1 MIIFASMKR
10 ILLLALML
18 LPVAAW
24 GYRDHRGRDLD
35 SLERSISHW
44 TPEALKAAPREQQDA
59 YCQTCYDIAYGY
71 LQVDSPRTIYYAQR
85 AIKTAGFSGDSK
97 SIYRNSILIGQ
108 VFWAKEQLDSA
119 RFYYT
124 QASDALAKME
134 AEWNDPDRHDLE
146 AMQSRL
152 WGTLGNFYAVQDS
165 LELFAHYYAKAGEVF
180 EKWEW
185 WEDCSTLHR
194 NIGEV
199 YTDAGDLK
207 KAKPEYELGLK
218 YAKQSGD
225 SLIIA
230 HALYGLGRWYQE
242 SGKTAKALEYLT
254 QADEYF
260 GNHPREEAGARA
272 DTLAVMKD
280 AYQELYRN
288 ARMLGIAAFLVL
300 LLSIGGALL
309 ARRLR
314 LTKQE
319 LSATAEVLDETIE
332 ELRPTDAQPASDVHL
347 AKREKQVARLIMDG
361 KTTKEIAYEMG
372 VNEQTVLWYRK
383 RLYAKLNVHSAVQ
396 FTSEMIKLGLDRHL

>member
-1 MIIFASMKR
+1 
-10 ILLLALML
+10 ML

-35 SLERSISHW
+35 SLERSIGHW

-85 AIKTAGFSGDSK
+85 AIQAAGFSGDSK

-108 VFWAKEQLDSA
+108 VYWAKEQLDSA
-119 RFYYT
+119 RIYYSL
-124 QASDALAKME
+124 ASDALADME
-134 AEWNDPDRHDLE
+134 ASWDNPDKHDLE

-218 YAKQSGD
+218 YAQQSGD

-242 SGKTAKALEYLT
+242 SGKTVKALEYLT

-260 GNHPREEAGARA
+260 GNHPREEAESRA
-272 DTLAVMKD
+272 NTLAVMNAARED
-280 AYQELYRN
+280 LFRN
-288 ARMLGIAAFLVL
+288 ARTMAVGAIL
-300 LLSIGGALL
+300 LLLL
-309 ARRLR
+309 AAGAVIVLVRLKKAR
-314 LTKQE
+314 QE
-319 LSATAEVLDETIE
+319 LTATAEVLEETIE
-332 ELRPTDAQPASDVHL
+332 ELRPEEGAAIPETIHL

-361 KTTKEIAYEMG
+361 KTTKEIASEMG
-372 VNEQTVLWYRK
+372 VSEQTVFWYRR

-396 FTSEMIKLGLDRHL
+396 FASQMQKLGLDKQA

>member
-1 MIIFASMKR
+1 MIIFAGMKR

-44 TPEALKAAPREQQDA
+44 TPDALKAAPREQQDA

-85 AIKTAGFSGDSK
+85 AIQTAEVSGDSK
-97 SIYRNSILIGQ
+97 NIYRNSILIGQ
-108 VFWAKEQLDSA
+108 IYWAKEQLDSA
-119 RFYYT
+119 RFYYNK
-124 QASDALAKME
+124 ASDALDVME
-134 AEWNDPDRHDLE
+134 AEWTNPDKHDLE

-165 LELFAHYYAKAGEVF
+165 LEQFAYYYGKAGEVF

-218 YAKQSGD
+218 FARQSGD

-242 SGKTAKALEYLT
+242 SGKTTKALEYLT

-260 GNHPREEAGARA
+260 GEHQNEEPQARA
-272 DTLAVMKD
+272 NTLAVMN
-280 AYQELYRN
+280 AAHEELYRS
-288 ARMLGIAAFLVL
+288 ARMLAIVSFLVL
-300 LLSIGGALL
+300 LLSLGGTLL
-309 ARRLR
+309 VRRLR

-319 LSATAEVLDETIE
+319 LTETSAVLEETIE
-332 ELRPTDAQPASDVHL
+332 EMRPEASARAGGEIVL
-347 AKREKQVARLIMDG
+347 TEQEKQIARLLVEG
-361 KTTKEIAYEMG
+361 KSTKEIAEAVNKG
-372 VNEQTVLWYRK
+372 VNTIFWYRK
-383 RLYAKLNVHSAVQ
+383 RLYAKLDVHSAAA
-396 FTSEMIKLGLDRHL
+396 FATKMARRGLIE

>member
-1 MIIFASMKR
+1 MKR
-10 ILLLALML
+10 SLLLALLL

-44 TPEALKAAPREQQDA
+44 TPDALKAASLEEQDA

-85 AIKTAGFSGDSK
+85 AIQTAGFSGDSK

-108 VFWAKEQLDSA
+108 IFWAKEQLDSA
-119 RFYYT
+119 RFYYS

-134 AEWNDPDRHDLE
+134 ASWDNLDRHDLE

-165 LELFAHYYAKAGEVF
+165 LDLFAHYYAKAGVVF

-242 SGKTAKALEYLT
+242 FGKTAKALAYLT
-254 QADEYF
+254 QAEEYF
-260 GNHPREEAGARA
+260 GNHPREEAEGRA
-272 DTLAVMKD
+272 NTLAIMNAARED
-280 AYQELYRN
+280 LYRN
-288 ARMLGIAAFLVL
+288 ARMLAVTSFLVL
-300 LLSIGGALL
+300 LLSLGGTLL
-309 ARRLR
+309 VRRLR
-314 LTKQE
+314 LTKEE
-319 LSATAEVLDETIE
+319 LTETAAVLDETIE
-332 ELRPTDAQPASDVHL
+332 ELRPAAQDDEIVLTEQERKITGLLVEGLS
-347 AKREKQVARLIMDG
+347 
-361 KTTKEIAYEMG
+361 TKEIADKVCLG
-372 VNEQTVLWYRK
+372 VNTVLWYRK
-383 RLYAKLNVHSAVQ
+383 RLYAKLDVHSAAA
-396 FTSEMIKLGLDRHL
+396 FTNEAHRRGLV

>member
-1 MIIFASMKR
+1 MINFAGMKR
-10 ILLLALML
+10 ILLLILML
-18 LPVAAW
+18 LPVVAW

-44 TPEALKAAPREQQDA
+44 TPDALKTATREQQDA

-85 AIKTAGFSGDSK
+85 AIQAAGFSGDSK
-97 SIYRNSILIGQ
+97 NIYRNSILIGQ
-108 VFWAKEQLDSA
+108 IYWAKKQLDSA
-119 RFYYT
+119 RLYYT
-124 QASDALAKME
+124 KASDALADME
-134 AEWNDPDRHDLE
+134 ANWDNPDRHDLE

-165 LELFAHYYAKAGEVF
+165 LDQFAFYYGKAGEVF

-207 KAKPEYELGLK
+207 RAKPEYELGLK
-218 YAKQSGD
+218 YARQSGD

-254 QADEYF
+254 EADEYF
-260 GNHPREEAGARA
+260 GEHQNEEADARA
-272 DTLAVMKD
+272 NTLAVMNAARED
-280 AYQELYRN
+280 LYRN
-288 ARMLGIAAFLVL
+288 ARMLAIASFLVL
-300 LLSIGGALL
+300 LLALGGTLL
-309 ARRLR
+309 VRRLR

-319 LSATAEVLDETIE
+319 LSETSAVLEETIE
-332 ELRPTDAQPASDVHL
+332 ELRPEAESSAPIHL

-372 VNEQTVLWYRK
+372 VNEQTIFWYRK

-396 FTSEMIKLGLDRHL
+396 LASEMQKLGLDQ

>member
-1 MIIFASMKR
+1 MIIFAGMKR

-24 GYRDHRGRDLD
+24 AYRDHRGRDLD

-44 TPEALKAAPREQQDA
+44 TPDALKVAPREQQDA

-85 AIKTAGFSGDSK
+85 AIQTAEVFGDSK
-97 SIYRNSILIGQ
+97 NIYRNSILIGQ
-108 VFWAKEQLDSA
+108 IYWAKEQLDSA
-119 RFYYT
+119 RFYYNK
-124 QASDALAKME
+124 ASNAMAIME
-134 AEWNDPDRHDLE
+134 AEWTNPDKHDLE

-152 WGTLGNFYAVQDS
+152 WGTMGNFYAVQDS
-165 LELFAHYYAKAGEVF
+165 LEQFAYYYAKAGEIF

-242 SGKTAKALEYLT
+242 SGKTTKALEYLT
-254 QADEYF
+254 RADEFF
-260 GNHPREEAGARA
+260 GEHKNEEPQARA
-272 DTLAVMKD
+272 NTLAVMN
-280 AYQELYRN
+280 AAHEELYRS
-288 ARMLGIAAFLVL
+288 ARMLAIVSFLVL
-300 LLSIGGALL
+300 LLSIGGTLL
-309 ARRLR
+309 VRRLR

-319 LSATAEVLDETIE
+319 LTETSAVLEETIE
-332 ELRPTDAQPASDVHL
+332 EMRTEEGMEKPETIHL
-347 AKREKQVARLIMDG
+347 TKREKDVAKLLMDG
-361 KTTKEIAYEMG
+361 KTTQEIAGALG
-372 VNEQTVLWYRK
+372 VGDQTVLWYRK
-383 RLYAKLNVHSAVQ
+383 RLYAKLNVHSAAQ
-396 FTSEMIKLGLDRHL
+396 FTSEMIRQGLNK

>member
-1 MIIFASMKR
+1 MIIFAGMKR
-10 ILLLALML
+10 VLLLTLML

-35 SLERSISHW
+35 SLERTISHW
-44 TPEALKAAPREQQDA
+44 TPDALKAAPREQQNA

-85 AIKTAGFSGDSK
+85 AIEIAEVTGDSK

-108 VFWAKEQLDSA
+108 VYWAKEQLDSA
-119 RFYYT
+119 SVYYNK
-124 QASDALAKME
+124 ASEALADME
-134 AEWNDPDRHDLE
+134 AGWNNPDKHDLE

-165 LELFAHYYAKAGEVF
+165 LDQFSYYYAKAGEVF

-199 YTDAGDLK
+199 YTDAGDLN
-207 KAKPEYELGLK
+207 KAKPEYEVGLK
-218 YAKQSGD
+218 FAKQSGD

-242 SGKTAKALEYLT
+242 SGKTTKALEYLSM
-254 QADEYF
+254 ADEYF
-260 GNHPREEAGARA
+260 GEHQNEEPQARA
-272 DTLAVMKD
+272 NTLAVMNAAHK
-280 AYQELYRN
+280 ELYRN
-288 ARMLGIAAFLVL
+288 ARLLAIGACILLVL
-300 LLSIGGALL
+300 AAISGIVLV
-309 ARRLR
+309 RLKKTR
-314 LTKQE
+314 KE
-319 LSATAEVLDETIE
+319 LSAMAEVLDETIE
-332 ELRPTDAQPASDVHL
+332 ELRPEHEASSSIHL
-347 AKREKQVARLIMDG
+347 AKREKEVARLIMEG

-372 VNEQTVLWYRK
+372 VNEQTVFWYRK

-396 FTSEMIKLGLDRHL
+396 FASEMQRMGLDR

>member
-1 MIIFASMKR
+1 MKR

-18 LPVAAW
+18 IPVAAW

-85 AIKTAGFSGDSK
+85 AIQTAGFSGDSK

-108 VFWAKEQLDSA
+108 IFWAKEQLDSA

-124 QASDALAKME
+124 QASDALAEME
-134 AEWNDPDRHDLE
+134 ASWDNPDKHDLE

-165 LELFAHYYAKAGEVF
+165 LDLFAHYYAKAGEVF

-207 KAKPEYELGLK
+207 KAKPEYELGLQ
-218 YAKQSGD
+218 YARQSGD

-230 HALYGLGRWYQE
+230 HALYGLGRWYHE
-242 SGKTAKALEYLT
+242 SGKTAKALDYLT
-254 QADEYF
+254 QAEEYF
-260 GNHPREEAGARA
+260 GEHAREESFAHAN
-272 DTLAVMKD
+272 TLAIMN
-280 AYQELYRN
+280 AAHEELYRN
-288 ARMLGIAAFLVL
+288 ARMLAIGAFLVL
-300 LLSIGGALL
+300 LLSISGALL
-309 ARRLR
+309 IRRLR

-319 LSATAEVLDETIE
+319 LTETSAVLDETIE
-332 ELRPTDAQPASDVHL
+332 ELAPTGTDGQVELTNQEKAI
-347 AKREKQVARLIMDG
+347 AKLLVEG
-361 KTTKEIAYEMG
+361 KSTKEIAEGVHLG
-372 VNEQTVLWYRK
+372 VNTVFWYRK
-383 RLYAKLNVHSAVQ
+383 RLYAKFGVHSAAA
-396 FTSEMIKLGLDRHL
+396 FASEMIKRGLV